1 MRLILSLLKNNYRK
15 FLTVWLLLLIGSSA
29 WADRIEGIVAVVDDT
44 IIMVSDLR
52 ERLEEL
58 GAPKNNKT
66 AERQVLELM
75 VEDIVVEK
83 IYKSIGL
90 PPVGDEEARQYAQR
104 AGISEKDASLL
115 IIKSS
120 LMDLMVKS
128 RVVITENMIRSYYDD
143 NEEYTGRESIRLKQ
157 ILIKGDEQ
165 KALKALEE
173 IQKGR
178 DFDDAAREFSD
189 VLLSDSADIGWV
201 AIEDLSNDIKNA
213 VVSAGTGEVV
223 GPVQMNDYDAIFEI
237 VDKALVGTRN
247 LDDVRLEIVR
257 NLEAKYQQEA
267 FQHWLQ
273 KMMTEYFIGIYI

>member
-58 GAPKNNKT
+58 GAPKNNRT

-201 AIEDLSNDIKNA
+201 AIEDLSDDIKNA

>member
-201 AIEDLSNDIKNA
+201 AIEDLSDDIKNA